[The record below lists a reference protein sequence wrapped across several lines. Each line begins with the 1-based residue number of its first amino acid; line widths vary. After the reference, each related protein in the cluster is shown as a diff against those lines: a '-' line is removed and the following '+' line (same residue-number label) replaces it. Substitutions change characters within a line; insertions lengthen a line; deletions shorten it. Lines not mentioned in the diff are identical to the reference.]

1 MPAKK
6 MDGFSLDVK
15 QQLVEILQKE
25 TPQIFTEGKIDPA
38 KLMAAL
44 GQEVSG
50 DKERYGLSWA
60 GKNDCFRHIQE
71 PTTATLK
78 PCRKESTDFDTTE
91 NLFIEGDNLQVLK
104 VLQKS
109 YYGKVKMI
117 YIDPPY
123 NTGNDSFIYPD
134 KFSETQDEYLKRVGD
149 KDAEGNLIRDG
160 FWRKNSKDAGH
171 FHSNWLSMMYPRLF
185 LARNLL
191 RQDGVIFV
199 SIDDNEVHNLRMIMN
214 EIFGDENFLA
224 TIIWQKVYSPRMDT
238 EGFSEYHDYIL
249 VYRKTEEALP
259 NKQTFE
265 QNKEQFKF
273 FDKGKNKYYRRRSLR
288 KEGKNSLRSDAP
300 SSYFALK
307 APDGRA
313 VFPIKPDGTEGC
325 WRWSLKSYELGTKE
339 GSIEWV
345 KTDEKW
351 EVYVKQYYE
360 GQATM
365 PPVTLWTH
373 EDAGHNHE
381 ANDEIRELLNSRLF
395 DSPKPTRLIKKI
407 LQTASE
413 KKSIILDFFAGSC
426 TTAHAVM
433 QLNAEDGGNRKY
445 ICVQLPEPCEKDS
458 EAAKAGFATIADIG
472 KERIRRAAKK
482 IKKEA
487 DEFIKSHEANPK
499 LFEDENLKSKIS
511 NLKSIDLGFKVF
523 KLEESNFKEWRSTIK
538 TPEDLKKQMELF
550 VNNVKD
556 GTNPEDILYEL
567 ILKSGLDLNVPVEA
581 KKANGKNYYKLDGGK
596 LIVCLEEKIT
606 QGLVDKI
613 LAEKPEKC
621 ICLDRAFAG
630 NDQLKTNTA
639 LQMEA
644 EKVEF
649 KVI

>member
-1 MPAKK
+1 VGGKRRKLLIQEGCGMPAEK
-6 MDGFSLDVK
+6 MDGNSLDVR
-15 QQLVEILQKE
+15 QQLLAVLKNE
-25 TPQIFTEGKIDPA
+25 TPQVFAEGKIDSA
-38 KLMAAL
+38 KLAATL
-44 GQEVSG
+44 GQDISG

-78 PCRKESTDFDTTE
+78 PIRKESTDFDTTE
-91 NLFIEGDNLQVLK
+91 NIFIEGDNLQVLK

-123 NTGNDSFIYPD
+123 NTGSDSFIYPD
-134 KFSETQDEYLKRVGD
+134 RFQETQDEYLKRIGD
-149 KDAEGNLIRDG
+149 KDTEGNLIRDG
-160 FWRKNSKDAGH
+160 FWRKNNKDAGH

-214 EIFGDENFLA
+214 EVYGEENFIACIAWEKRYTRSNNAKMFTSVKDTIFAYRKHEMTVILKEPRTAKTDSIYSNPDNDPRGPWTSVSYINPA
-224 TIIWQKVYSPRMDT
+224 TKDQRPNLVYPITNPFNKKKVIHPTNAWKFQK
-238 EGFSEYHDYIL
+238 SEY
-249 VYRKTEEALP
+249 E
-259 NKQTFE
+259 KQY
-265 QNKEQFKF
+265 KEKKVWWGMDGKYEYPRLKKF
-273 FDKGKNKYYRRRSLR
+273 LSEVSGGVVPVDLWNH
-288 KEGKNSLRSDAP
+288 KET
-300 SSYFALK
+300 
-307 APDGRA
+307 
-313 VFPIKPDGTEGC
+313 GT
-325 WRWSLKSYELGTKE
+325 TDE
-339 GSIEWV
+339 GSKEC
-345 KTDEKW
+345 E
-351 EVYVKQYYE
+351 
-360 GQATM
+360 
-365 PPVTLWTH
+365 
-373 EDAGHNHE
+373 
-381 ANDEIRELLNSRLF
+381 ELIGKDIF
-395 DSPKPTRLIKKI
+395 DNPKPTRLLRRM
-407 LQTASE
+407 LQIQTDSLE
-413 KKSIILDFFAGSC
+413 NDIVLDFFAGSC

-433 QLNAEDGGNRKY
+433 KLNAEDGGNRKF
-445 ICVQLPEPCEKDS
+445 ICVQLPEPCEEES
-458 EAAKAGFATIADIG
+458 EAFKAGFATIADIG

-482 IKKEA
+482 IA
-487 DEFIKSHEANPK
+487 DENKGK
-499 LFEDENLKSKIS
+499 LDFDGGKL
-511 NLKSIDLGFKVF
+511 DLGFKVF
-523 KLEESNFKEWRSTIK
+523 RLEESNFKEWRTANK
-538 TPEDLKKQMELF
+538 TAAELEKQLTLF

-556 GTNPEDILYEL
+556 GTNQEDILYEL
-567 ILKSGLDLNVPVEA
+567 ILKAGQDLNVSVEA

-613 LAEKPEKC
+613 LAEKAEKF